1 MPNFNGVW
9 SLTTQLQYDADW
21 PKPDKSRGLF
31 FGGVNASNAYQD
43 TIDYITIA
51 TAGNATDFGNLTA
64 AKANGAAT
72 ASVTRAIFGGGIL
85 GSSGDRINEIEY
97 ITIAST
103 GNGTDFGDL
112 SVARNDLAAGG
123 SSTRGIFA
131 GGEN

>member
-1 MPNFNGVW
+1 MPNYNGVW

-31 FGGVNASNAYQD
+31 FGGINASNSAVD

-51 TAGNATDFGNLTA
+51 STGDATDFGNLTA

-72 ASVTRAIFGGGIL
+72 ASVTRAIFGGGTN
-85 GSSGDRINEIEY
+85 SDGDRINEIEY